1 MEVGR
6 YARLVRMEMMKM
18 KMKTRMRMS
27 VMRAMR
33 VKSVEN
39 KDELMMREIRKSN
52 GPPPMHKQQC
62 NGERALNIE
71 AAEILNTGC
80 F

>member
-18 KMKTRMRMS
+18 KTKTRMRMS
-27 VMRAMR
+27 VMRRAMR

-39 KDELMMREIRKSN
+39 KRMS
-52 GPPPMHKQQC
+52 
-62 NGERALNIE
+62 
-71 AAEILNTGC
+71 
-80 F
+80 